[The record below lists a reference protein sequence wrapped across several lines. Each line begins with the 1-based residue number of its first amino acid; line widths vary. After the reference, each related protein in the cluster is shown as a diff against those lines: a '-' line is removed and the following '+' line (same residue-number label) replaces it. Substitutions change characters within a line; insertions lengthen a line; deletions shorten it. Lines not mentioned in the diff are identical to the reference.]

1 MLVIIISSS
10 VSQSP
15 KRVAHDLDGETNK
28 DAVWYYEKPL
38 DGAQAV
44 KDRVAFWRGVKVVE

>member
-1 MLVIIISSS
+1 LQLANDI
-10 VSQSP
+10 
-15 KRVAHDLDGETNK
+15 DGETNK

-38 DGAQAV
+38 DGAEAV